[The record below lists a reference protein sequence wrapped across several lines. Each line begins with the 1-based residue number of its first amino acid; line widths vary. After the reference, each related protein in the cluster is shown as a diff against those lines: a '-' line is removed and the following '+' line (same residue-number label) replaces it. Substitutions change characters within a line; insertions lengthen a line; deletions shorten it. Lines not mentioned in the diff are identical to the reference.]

1 MEGNGINLQITRC
14 CVTRRIAWSTKM
26 CAHKEIGCLIEDVI
40 KVLKYWLT
48 LPMWIQ
54 IICSTST
61 ADIVEGSK
69 KELEYVYIYFY
80 F

>member
-1 MEGNGINLQITRC
+1 
-14 CVTRRIAWSTKM
+14 
-26 CAHKEIGCLIEDVI
+26 
-40 KVLKYWLT
+40 
-48 LPMWIQ
+48 MWIQ